1 MAGAG
6 KPLIRAI
13 AVYCASTDRLPQA
26 TCDLAR
32 DLGQALAARGI
43 RLVYGGGARGLMGII
58 ARSAHAAG
66 GEVQGFML
74 NALRGREG
82 ANTAFGRLE
91 FVETLDERKQCMA
104 AAADAVIALPGG
116 IGTLDELTQILTL
129 DDIGLAAKPVCLCD
143 VDGFWEPFMSML
155 SRFHEYGVIRPSLR
169 RDLLRA
175 DGAAQAI
182 DLCVQALA
190 ARAAKAA

>member
-1 MAGAG
+1 M
-6 KPLIRAI
+6 IRAI

-32 DLGQALAARGI
+32 ELGQVLAARGI
-43 RLVYGGGARGLMGII
+43 RLVYGGGARGLMGIT
-58 ARSAHAAG
+58 ARAAYEAG

-82 ANTAFGRLE
+82 ANTAFGQLE
-91 FVETLDERKQCMA
+91 FVETLDERKRRMA

-116 IGTLDELTQILTL
+116 IGTLDELTQMLTL

-143 VDGFWEPFMSML
+143 VDGFWEPFMAML
-155 SRFHEYGVIRPSLR
+155 GRFEQYGVLRPSLR

-175 DGAAQAI
+175 DGAAQAL
-182 DLCVQALA
+182 DLCAEALA